1 MIKNKQKGF
10 ALVLSLVLLLVMSL
24 MGGGLVVIAS
34 SDHQGNNSSDH
45 YQQTFYVAETALMQ
59 AEKSL
64 VDKMMGPVDITDSNG
79 NRLREQRY
87 IPRNGDSNNDG
98 VVDDPA
104 PVQTPC
110 YKSFRNLSR
119 ETSFRVVEQL
129 QDQSFYNLIEPIFT
143 ENSAAL
149 TSIDAEDKRDAAFE
163 KEEEF
168 ISKFRYE
175 FFSVNS
181 GTSVYKGAGMSLK
194 KTSGTSQ
201 KKGTAYKI
209 YGCGMMGNANNPEI
223 LVPLETIV
231 ILAH

>member
-34 SDHQGNNSSDH
+34 SDHEGNNSSDH

-64 VDKMMGPVDITDSNG
+64 IDKMMGPVDSSG
-79 NRLREQRY
+79 VRQRAQRY
-87 IPRNGDSNNDG
+87 VPRNGDINNDG
-98 VVDDPA
+98 TADDAA
-104 PVQTPC
+104 PEQTPC
-110 YKSFRNLSR
+110 YRSFRNLSR
-119 ETSFRVVEQL
+119 ESSFQVVEQL
-129 QDQSFYNLIEPIFT
+129 QDQSFYDLIAPIFSDT
-143 ENSAAL
+143 KKAAL
-149 TSIDAEDKRDAAFE
+149 TSIDVADKRDDAFE
-163 KEEEF
+163 KEVEF
-168 ISKFRYE
+168 IQKFRYE

-181 GTSVYKGAGMSLK
+181 GTSVFKGSGMSLK
-194 KTSGTSQ
+194 KTSTTSQ

-209 YGCGMMGNANNPEI
+209 YGCGMMGNANNPQI
-223 LVPLETIV
+223 LVPLEKII

>member
-1 MIKNKQKGF
+1 MIKREQKGF

-34 SDHQGNNSSDH
+34 SDHEGNNSSDH

-64 VDKMMGPVDITDSNG
+64 IDKMMGPVDSSG
-79 NRLREQRY
+79 VRQRAQRY
-87 IPRNGDSNNDG
+87 VPRNGDTNNDG
-98 VVDDPA
+98 VADDDA
-104 PVQTPC
+104 PEHTPC

-119 ETSFRVVEQL
+119 ESSFQVVEQL
-129 QDQSFYNLIEPIFT
+129 QDQSFYELIAPIFS
-143 ENSAAL
+143 ESKKAAL
-149 TSIDAEDKRDAAFE
+149 TSIDAEDKREDAFE

-168 ISKFRYE
+168 IQRFRYE

-181 GTSVYKGAGMSLK
+181 GSSVFKGSGMSLK
-194 KTSGTSQ
+194 KTSTTSQ
-201 KKGTAYKI
+201 KKGTAYKV

-223 LVPLETIV
+223 LVPLEKIV

>member
-34 SDHQGNNSSDH
+34 SDHEGNNSSDH
-45 YQQTFYVAETALMQ
+45 YQQAFYVAETALMQ

-64 VDKMMGPVDITDSNG
+64 IDKMMGPVDSSG
-79 NRLREQRY
+79 VRQRAQRY
-87 IPRNGDSNNDG
+87 IPRNGDINNDG
-98 VVDDPA
+98 EADDDA
-104 PVQTPC
+104 PEQTPC
-110 YKSFRNLSR
+110 YRSFRNLSR
-119 ETSFRVVEQL
+119 EASFQVVEQL
-129 QDQSFYNLIEPIFT
+129 QDQSFYDLIAPIFS
-143 ENSAAL
+143 EEKKGAL
-149 TSIDAEDKRDAAFE
+149 TSIDVADKREDAFE

-168 ISKFRYE
+168 IQKFRYE

-181 GTSVYKGAGMSLK
+181 GTSVFKGSGMSLK
-194 KTSGTSQ
+194 KTSTTSQ

-209 YGCGMMGNANNPEI
+209 YGCGMMGDANNPQI
-223 LVPLETIV
+223 LVPLEKII

>member
-34 SDHQGNNSSDH
+34 SDHEGNNSSDH

-64 VDKMMGPVDITDSNG
+64 IDKMMGPVDSSG
-79 NRLREQRY
+79 VRQRAQRY
-87 IPRNGDSNNDG
+87 VPRNGDINNDG
-98 VVDDPA
+98 TADDAA
-104 PVQTPC
+104 PEQTPC
-110 YKSFRNLSR
+110 YRSFRNLSR
-119 ETSFRVVEQL
+119 ESSFQVVEQL
-129 QDQSFYNLIEPIFT
+129 QNQSFYDLIAPIFS
-143 ENSAAL
+143 ESKKAAL
-149 TSIDAEDKRDAAFE
+149 TSIDAEDKREDAFE

-168 ISKFRYE
+168 IQRFRYE

-181 GTSVYKGAGMSLK
+181 GSSVFKGSGMSLK
-194 KTSGTSQ
+194 KTSTTSQ

-209 YGCGMMGNANNPEI
+209 YGCGMMGNANNPQI
-223 LVPLETIV
+223 LVPLEKII

>member
-1 MIKNKQKGF
+1 MIKSKQKGF

-34 SDHQGNNSSDH
+34 SDHEGNNSSDH

-64 VDKMMGPVDITDSNG
+64 IDKMMGPVDSSG
-79 NRLREQRY
+79 VRQRAQRY
-87 IPRNGDSNNDG
+87 VPRNGDINNDG
-98 VVDDPA
+98 TADDAA
-104 PVQTPC
+104 PEQTPC
-110 YKSFRNLSR
+110 YRSFRNLSR
-119 ETSFRVVEQL
+119 ESSFQVVEQL
-129 QDQSFYNLIEPIFT
+129 QNQSFYDLIAPIFSDT
-143 ENSAAL
+143 KKAAL
-149 TSIDAEDKRDAAFE
+149 TSIDAVDKRENAFE

-168 ISKFRYE
+168 IQKFRYE

-181 GTSVYKGAGMSLK
+181 GSSVFKGSGMSLK
-194 KTSGTSQ
+194 KTSTTSQ
-201 KKGTAYKI
+201 KKGTAYKV

-223 LVPLETIV
+223 LVPLEKIV

>member
-1 MIKNKQKGF
+1 MIKSKQKGF

-34 SDHQGNNSSDH
+34 SDHEGNNSSDH

-64 VDKMMGPVDITDSNG
+64 IDKMMGPVDSSG
-79 NRLREQRY
+79 VRQRAQRY
-87 IPRNGDSNNDG
+87 VPRNGDINNDG
-98 VVDDPA
+98 TADDAA
-104 PVQTPC
+104 PEQTPC
-110 YKSFRNLSR
+110 YRSFRNLSR
-119 ETSFRVVEQL
+119 ESSFQVVEQL
-129 QDQSFYNLIEPIFT
+129 QDQSFYDLIAPIFSDT
-143 ENSAAL
+143 KKAAL
-149 TSIDAEDKRDAAFE
+149 TSIDAVDKRENAFE

-168 ISKFRYE
+168 IQRFRYE

-181 GTSVYKGAGMSLK
+181 GSSVFKGSGMSLK
-194 KTSGTSQ
+194 KTSTTSQ
-201 KKGTAYKI
+201 KKGTAYKV

-223 LVPLETIV
+223 LVPLEKIV

>member
-34 SDHQGNNSSDH
+34 SDHEGNNSSDH
-45 YQQTFYVAETALMQ
+45 YQQAFYVAETALMQ

-64 VDKMMGPVDITDSNG
+64 IDKMMGPVDSSG
-79 NRLREQRY
+79 VRQRAQRY
-87 IPRNGDSNNDG
+87 IPRNGDINNDG
-98 VVDDPA
+98 VAADDA
-104 PVQTPC
+104 PEQPPC
-110 YKSFRNLSR
+110 YRSFRNLSR
-119 ETSFRVVEQL
+119 EASFQVVEQL
-129 QDQSFYNLIEPIFT
+129 QDQSFYDLIAPIFS
-143 ENSAAL
+143 EEKKGAL
-149 TSIDAEDKRDAAFE
+149 TSIDVADKREDAFE

-168 ISKFRYE
+168 IQKFRYE

-181 GTSVYKGAGMSLK
+181 GTSVFKGSGMSLK
-194 KTSGTSQ
+194 KTSTTSQ

-209 YGCGMMGNANNPEI
+209 YGCGMMGNANNPQI
-223 LVPLETIV
+223 LVPLEKII

>member
-1 MIKNKQKGF
+1 MIKSKQKGF

-34 SDHQGNNSSDH
+34 SDHEGNNSSDH

-64 VDKMMGPVDITDSNG
+64 IDKMMGPVDSSG
-79 NRLREQRY
+79 VRQRAQRY
-87 IPRNGDSNNDG
+87 VPRNGDINNDG
-98 VVDDPA
+98 TADDAA
-104 PVQTPC
+104 PEQTPC
-110 YKSFRNLSR
+110 YRSFRNLSR
-119 ETSFRVVEQL
+119 ESSFQVVEQL
-129 QDQSFYNLIEPIFT
+129 QDQSFYELIAPIFS
-143 ENSAAL
+143 ESKKAAL
-149 TSIDAEDKRDAAFE
+149 TSIDAVDKRENAFE

-168 ISKFRYE
+168 IQKFRYE

-181 GTSVYKGAGMSLK
+181 GSSVFKGSGMSLK
-194 KTSGTSQ
+194 KTSTTSQ
-201 KKGTAYKI
+201 KKGTAYKV

-223 LVPLETIV
+223 LVPLEKIV

>member
-34 SDHQGNNSSDH
+34 SDHEGNNSSDH
-45 YQQTFYVAETALMQ
+45 YQQAFYVAETALMQ

-64 VDKMMGPVDITDSNG
+64 IDKMMGPVDSSG
-79 NRLREQRY
+79 VRQRAQRY
-87 IPRNGDSNNDG
+87 VPRNGDINNDG
-98 VVDDPA
+98 TADDAA
-104 PVQTPC
+104 PEQTPC
-110 YKSFRNLSR
+110 YRSFRNLSR
-119 ETSFRVVEQL
+119 ESSFQVVEQL
-129 QDQSFYNLIEPIFT
+129 QNQSFYDLIAPIFSDT
-143 ENSAAL
+143 KKAAL
-149 TSIDAEDKRDAAFE
+149 TSIDAVDKRENAFE

-168 ISKFRYE
+168 IQKFRYE

-181 GTSVYKGAGMSLK
+181 GSSVFKGSGMSLK
-194 KTSGTSQ
+194 KTSTTSQ
-201 KKGTAYKI
+201 KKGTAYKV

-223 LVPLETIV
+223 LVPLEKIV

>member
-1 MIKNKQKGF
+1 MIKSKQKGF

-34 SDHQGNNSSDH
+34 SDHEGNNSSDH

-64 VDKMMGPVDITDSNG
+64 IDKMMGPVDSSG
-79 NRLREQRY
+79 VRQRAQRY
-87 IPRNGDSNNDG
+87 VPRNGDINNDG
-98 VVDDPA
+98 TADDAA
-104 PVQTPC
+104 PEQTPC
-110 YKSFRNLSR
+110 YRSFRNLSR
-119 ETSFRVVEQL
+119 ESSFQVVEQL
-129 QDQSFYNLIEPIFT
+129 QDQSFYDLIAPIFSDT
-143 ENSAAL
+143 KKAAL
-149 TSIDAEDKRDAAFE
+149 TSIDAEDKREDAFE

-168 ISKFRYE
+168 IQKFRYE

-181 GTSVYKGAGMSLK
+181 GSSVFKGSGMSLK
-194 KTSGTSQ
+194 KTSTTSQ

-223 LVPLETIV
+223 LVPLEKII

>member
-1 MIKNKQKGF
+1 MIKSKQKGF

-34 SDHQGNNSSDH
+34 SDHEGNNSSDH

-64 VDKMMGPVDITDSNG
+64 IDKMMGPVDSSG
-79 NRLREQRY
+79 VRQRAQRY
-87 IPRNGDSNNDG
+87 VPRNGDINNDG
-98 VVDDPA
+98 TADDAA
-104 PVQTPC
+104 PEQTPC
-110 YKSFRNLSR
+110 YRSFRNLSR
-119 ETSFRVVEQL
+119 ESSFQVVEQL
-129 QDQSFYNLIEPIFT
+129 QDQSFYELIAPIFSDT
-143 ENSAAL
+143 KKAAL
-149 TSIDAEDKRDAAFE
+149 TSIDAVDKRENAFE

-168 ISKFRYE
+168 IQKFRYE

-181 GTSVYKGAGMSLK
+181 GSSVFKGSGMSLK
-194 KTSGTSQ
+194 KTSTTTQ
-201 KKGTAYKI
+201 KKGTAYKV

-223 LVPLETIV
+223 LVPLEKIV

>member
-1 MIKNKQKGF
+1 MIKREQKGF

-34 SDHQGNNSSDH
+34 SDHEGNNSSDH

-64 VDKMMGPVDITDSNG
+64 IDKMMGPLDSSG
-79 NRLREQRY
+79 VRQRAQRY
-87 IPRNGDSNNDG
+87 VPRNGDTNNDG
-98 VVDDPA
+98 VADDDA
-104 PVQTPC
+104 PEHTPC

-119 ETSFRVVEQL
+119 ESSFQVVEQL
-129 QDQSFYNLIEPIFT
+129 QDQSFYDLIAPIFS
-143 ENSAAL
+143 EEKKAAL
-149 TSIDAEDKRDAAFE
+149 TSIDVEDKRDDAFE
-163 KEEEF
+163 KEVEF
-168 ISKFRYE
+168 IQKFRYE

-181 GTSVYKGAGMSLK
+181 GSSVFKGSGMSLK
-194 KTSGTSQ
+194 KTSTTTQ
-201 KKGTAYKI
+201 KKGTAYKV

-223 LVPLETIV
+223 LVPLEKII

>member
-1 MIKNKQKGF
+1 MIKSKQKGF

-34 SDHQGNNSSDH
+34 SDHEGNNSSDH

-64 VDKMMGPVDITDSNG
+64 IDKMMGPVDSSG
-79 NRLREQRY
+79 VRQRAQRY
-87 IPRNGDSNNDG
+87 VPRNGDINNDG
-98 VVDDPA
+98 TADDAA
-104 PVQTPC
+104 PEQTPC
-110 YKSFRNLSR
+110 YRSFRNLSR
-119 ETSFRVVEQL
+119 ESSFQVVEQL
-129 QDQSFYNLIEPIFT
+129 QDQSFYDLSAPIFSDT
-143 ENSAAL
+143 KKAAL
-149 TSIDAEDKRDAAFE
+149 TSIDAVDKRENAFE

-168 ISKFRYE
+168 IQKFRYE

-181 GTSVYKGAGMSLK
+181 GSSVFKGSGMSLK
-194 KTSGTSQ
+194 KTSTTSQ
-201 KKGTAYKI
+201 KKGTAYKV

-223 LVPLETIV
+223 LVPLEKIV

>member
-1 MIKNKQKGF
+1 MIKSKQKGF

-34 SDHQGNNSSDH
+34 SDHEGNNSSDH

-64 VDKMMGPVDITDSNG
+64 IDKMMGPVDSSG
-79 NRLREQRY
+79 VRQRAQRY
-87 IPRNGDSNNDG
+87 VPRNGDINNDG
-98 VVDDPA
+98 TADDAA
-104 PVQTPC
+104 PEQTPC
-110 YKSFRNLSR
+110 YRSFRNLSR
-119 ETSFRVVEQL
+119 ESSFQVVEQL
-129 QDQSFYNLIEPIFT
+129 QDQSFYDLIAPIFSDT
-143 ENSAAL
+143 KKAAL
-149 TSIDAEDKRDAAFE
+149 TSIDAVDKRENAFE

-168 ISKFRYE
+168 IQKFRYE

-181 GTSVYKGAGMSLK
+181 GSSVFKGSGMSLK
-194 KTSGTSQ
+194 KTSTTTQ
-201 KKGTAYKI
+201 KKGTAYKV

-223 LVPLETIV
+223 LVPLEKIV

>member
-1 MIKNKQKGF
+1 MIKREQKGF

-34 SDHQGNNSSDH
+34 SDHEGNNSSDH

-64 VDKMMGPVDITDSNG
+64 IDKMMGPVDSSG
-79 NRLREQRY
+79 VRQRAQRY
-87 IPRNGDSNNDG
+87 VPRNGDTNNDG
-98 VVDDPA
+98 VADDDA
-104 PVQTPC
+104 PEHTPC

-119 ETSFRVVEQL
+119 ESSFQVVEQL
-129 QDQSFYNLIEPIFT
+129 QDQSFYDLIAPIFS
-143 ENSAAL
+143 EEKKAAL
-149 TSIDAEDKRDAAFE
+149 TSIDVEDKRDDAFE

-168 ISKFRYE
+168 IQKFRYE

-181 GTSVYKGAGMSLK
+181 GTSVFKGSGMSLK
-194 KTSGTSQ
+194 KTSTTSQ

-223 LVPLETIV
+223 LVPLEKII

>member
-34 SDHQGNNSSDH
+34 SDHEGNNSSDH

-64 VDKMMGPVDITDSNG
+64 IDKMMGPLDSSG
-79 NRLREQRY
+79 VRQRAQRY
-87 IPRNGDSNNDG
+87 VPRNGDINNDG
-98 VVDDPA
+98 TADDAA
-104 PVQTPC
+104 PEQTPC
-110 YKSFRNLSR
+110 YRSFRNLSR
-119 ETSFRVVEQL
+119 ESSFQVVEQL
-129 QDQSFYNLIEPIFT
+129 QDQSFYDLIAPIFSDT
-143 ENSAAL
+143 KKAAL
-149 TSIDAEDKRDAAFE
+149 TSIDAVDKRENAFE

-168 ISKFRYE
+168 IQKFRYE

-181 GTSVYKGAGMSLK
+181 GSSVFKGSGMSLK
-194 KTSGTSQ
+194 KTSTTTQ
-201 KKGTAYKI
+201 KKGTAYKV

-223 LVPLETIV
+223 LVPLEKII